1 MTSHGLYLISTFI
14 IFVLIVR
21 GSPTYDKL
29 ISFECL
35 YSNHFDKVR
44 TVLRFSIW
52 QYTDV
57 QQSINKIRLNFC
69 IWMDI
74 FIHASNLSG

>member
-1 MTSHGLYLISTFI
+1 MTSHGLYLFSTFI

-44 TVLRFSIW
+44 TVLVFIHE
-52 QYTDV
+52 QITFAHKHT
-57 QQSINKIRLNFC
+57 N
-69 IWMDI
+69 MDI
-74 FIHASNLSG
+74 HIHSICHCNQLRLIL

>member
-1 MTSHGLYLISTFI
+1 MTSHGLYLFSTFI

-44 TVLRFSIW
+44 TVLVIR
-52 QYTDV
+52 QYFRDNFIVTCFCKYY
-57 QQSINKIRLNFC
+57 NKILNMAIYRC
-69 IWMDI
+69 PTIY
-74 FIHASNLSG
+74 

>member
-44 TVLRFSIW
+44 TVLL
-52 QYTDV
+52 Q
-57 QQSINKIRLNFC
+57 
-69 IWMDI
+69 
-74 FIHASNLSG
+74 

>member
-1 MTSHGLYLISTFI
+1 MTSHGLYLFSTFI

-44 TVLRFSIW
+44 TVLSDNISGFCK
-52 QYTDV
+52 YY
-57 QQSINKIRLNFC
+57 NKILNMAIYRC
-69 IWMDI
+69 PTIY
-74 FIHASNLSG
+74 